1 MGVVGIKMK
10 NKDYKNKIA
19 ALQAG
24 DSSRIAKYI
33 RNAQMYYSSKE
44 SYSLKSLDSI
54 VGYYSGYN
62 TAFTSNIQEN
72 VIYSCISTLVS
83 KIASQKARP
92 FINTINGTRDDINNA
107 EAAQQFFDILFDE
120 QNIYNTISMAF
131 RDACIF
137 DTGWVFINYKDKKVE
152 KAQPW
157 NVYVDK
163 AESANNCLNQI
174 VYKIEQYPTSLL
186 KEKTDKIYCTYI
198 RYWNIKDK
206 KYVRYIPE
214 LHIYEEEKYD
224 ENVLPLVPVYYEQ
237 PLNGNS
243 SYSIVDLLYGIQ
255 KKINEI
261 LIKISEAV
269 SLTPCNTFLVP
280 EESTIK
286 ASKLNN
292 QVGQV
297 ITYTATPNMTGS
309 PVTVATPAFIDP
321 QYMTTLNTLK
331 QDAYEIVGISQL
343 SAMSTKPAGLNSGV
357 ALSTME
363 NIESDRFQTQLNQ
376 ILRLYTDVAKKIIEL
391 FPADENILP
400 ENKNR
405 LSIKWKDIKKSKD
418 KLSIQFS
425 AADSLS
431 KDPMLKM
438 QQIDYLQAK
447 GYIPAS
453 RVPSLLQ
460 LPDLELS
467 YSFAANNLNA
477 IQAVIDDC
485 IDNENYDLPPYISLE
500 SLKPEILNTCLQLR
514 ANGSQNNKDIDKLL
528 KLYQVCLD
536 KEQTI
541 GADDY
546 LNKEA
551 EDMEQRTLQLDMQNE
566 QLTSIAEDLQN
577 GVISKDE
584 AQAQINSLGSIFS

>member
-1 MGVVGIKMK
+1 MK
-10 NKDYKNKIA
+10 NRDYKDIISK
-19 ALQAG
+19 LQAN
-24 DSSRIAKYI
+24 DSARIAKYI

-44 SYSLKSLDSI
+44 SYTLKSLDSI

-62 TAFTSNIQEN
+62 SACTSNIQEN
-72 VIYSCISTLVS
+72 IIYSCISTLVS

-107 EAAQQFFDILFDE
+107 EATQQFFDVLFDE

-137 DTGWVFINYKDKKVE
+137 DTGWIFINYIDKKVE
-152 KAQPW
+152 KANPW

-163 AESANNCLNQI
+163 AESANNHLNQI
-174 VYKIEQYPTSLL
+174 LYKIEQYPTSLL
-186 KEKTDKIYCTYI
+186 DEKTDKTYCTYY
-198 RYWNIKDK
+198 RYWNLKDLKYIK
-206 KYVRYIPE
+206 YIPE
-214 LHIYEEEKYD
+214 LNIYKEEKYD
-224 ENVLPLVPVYYEQ
+224 ETNLPLIPIYYEH

-261 LIKISEAV
+261 LVKISEAV

-321 QYMTTLNTLK
+321 QYMSTLNTLK
-331 QDAYEIVGISQL
+331 QDAYELVGISQL
-343 SAMSTKPAGLNSGV
+343 SAMSTKPAGLDSGI

-376 ILRLYTDVAKKIIEL
+376 VLRLYTEVAKRIIEL
-391 FPADENILP
+391 FPSDEDILP
-400 ENKNR
+400 ESKNR

-418 KLSIQFS
+418 KFSIQFS

-438 QQIDYLQAK
+438 KQIDYLQAK

-460 LPDLELS
+460 LPDLELG

-477 IQAVIDDC
+477 IQAIIDDC
-485 IDNENYDLPPYISLE
+485 IDNENYDIPPYISLE

-528 KLYQVCLD
+528 KLYQACLD
-536 KEQTI
+536 KEQSI
-541 GADDY
+541 GADEY
-546 LNKEA
+546 LNKESD
-551 EDMEQRTLQLDMQNE
+551 EMEQQAMQLDMQNE

-577 GVISKDE
+577 GIIGKEE
-584 AQAQINSLGSIFS
+584 AQTQIDNLGPIFN

>member
-1 MGVVGIKMK
+1 MK
-10 NKDYKNKIA
+10 NKDYKSRIA
-19 ALQAG
+19 QLQAN
-24 DSSRIAKYI
+24 DSSRYAKYI

-44 SYSLKSLDSI
+44 SYTLKSLDSI

-62 TAFTSNIQEN
+62 SASTSNIQEN
-72 VIYSCISTLVS
+72 IIYSCISTLVS

-107 EAAQQFFDILFDE
+107 EATQQFFDVLFDE

-137 DTGWVFINYKDKKVE
+137 DTGWIFINYNDKRVE
-152 KAQPW
+152 KANPW

-163 AESANNCLNQI
+163 AESANNHLNQ
-174 VYKIEQYPTSLL
+174 VLYKIEQYPTSLL
-186 KEKTDKIYCTYI
+186 DVKTDKTYCTYY
-198 RYWNIKDK
+198 RYWNLKDL
-206 KYVRYIPE
+206 KYVEYIPE
-214 LHIYEEEKYD
+214 LNIYKEVKYD
-224 ENVLPLVPVYYEQ
+224 ENVLPFIPIYYEQ

-261 LIKISEAV
+261 LVKISEAV

-321 QYMTTLNTLK
+321 QYMSTLNTLK

-343 SAMSTKPAGLNSGV
+343 SAMSSKPAGLNSGI

-376 ILRLYTDVAKKIIEL
+376 VLRLYTEVAKRIIEL
-391 FPADENILP
+391 FPSDEDILP
-400 ENKNR
+400 ECKNR

-418 KLSIQFS
+418 KFSIQFS

-460 LPDLELS
+460 LPDLELG

-477 IQAVIDDC
+477 IQAIIDDC

-536 KEQTI
+536 KEQSI
-541 GADDY
+541 GADEY
-546 LNKEA
+546 LNQET
-551 EDMEQRTLQLDMQNE
+551 EELDQQTMQLDMQNE

-577 GVISKDE
+577 GVIGKEE
-584 AQAQINSLGSIFS
+584 AQAQIDNLGPIFN